1 MKYFGS
7 SQSLHRVQKAD
18 NTSELA
24 SSHSQSQE
32 PSTAAFSPT
41 PMHSFGSI
49 TVHSSD
55 TPAAFSS
62 KITSISPA
70 TPVIQRYTK
79 IGPQRFS
86 HNESYI
92 SDETTGQDHLLL
104 VEQHAAVP
112 EPHSLIVQTTN
123 HPHINGKTY
132 DEYQYNPT
140 SNFTNDCLAFAEN
153 LARDT
158 DVNSARGELRALD
171 DRPGGTD
178 RIFGHNDAQNV
189 DIATPGQSW
198 AKNEA
203 TNPGIKEAYAIARTE
218 MPIDGE
224 TPYHIALVIAK
235 DPSDNI
241 TLEADASDATRTAP
255 IFDMYD
261 TTPPGTRTDPN
272 SKTFHERY
280 EAIYV
285 STRTKKGKGKKKKAK
300 TTHNPSTGTLV
311 KRTD

>member
-1 MKYFGS
+1 MKHFSS

-24 SSHSQSQE
+24 SSRSQSQK

-41 PMHSFGSI
+41 PMHSFGNI
-49 TVHSSD
+49 AVHSGD

-62 KITSISPA
+62 KITSISPT

-79 IGPQRFS
+79 ISPQKFS

-92 SDETTGQDHLLL
+92 SNKTAGQDHLLL
-104 VEQHAAVP
+104 VEPNAAAP
-112 EPHSLIVQTTN
+112 EPNSLIVQTAN
-123 HPHINGKTY
+123 HSNINGKTY
-132 DEYQYNPT
+132 NEYRYNPA
-140 SNFTNDCLAFAEN
+140 SNFTNDCLTFAEN

-158 DVNSARGELRALD
+158 DVDSTRGEFRALD
-171 DRPGGTD
+171 DKPGGTD
-178 RIFGHNDAQNV
+178 RVFGRHDAQNV
-189 DIATPGQSW
+189 DIADPGQSW

-203 TNPGIKEAYAIARTE
+203 TDPGIKDAYAIARTE
-218 MPIDGE
+218 KPIDGE
-224 TPYHIALVIAK
+224 TPYHVAVVVAK
-235 DPSDNI
+235 DAPDNI
-241 TLEADASDATRTAP
+241 TLEADASDAARVAP

-261 TTPPGTRTDPN
+261 TTPPGTRTNPN

-280 EAIYV
+280 KAIYV
-285 STRTKKGKGKKKKAK
+285 SERMKKIGAKRTRIKS
-300 TTHNPSTGTLV
+300 NPSTGTLV